1 MSGRHE
7 ELREIAQNLRSGDFE
22 KIATDSGIRKE
33 AQGPMAMDGMAMPPP
48 APGAM
53 PPPDMMDPSMLPPM
67 DGGMGGE
74 MGTEGAE
81 AAKGM
86 KEVALR
92 ALDLTQGAISEVLG
106 SETLTPTDKVDAT
119 AAALETSGALN
130 GVPPEEIAAL
140 AQTSPPLPV

>member
-1 MSGRHE
+1 MSARDE
-7 ELREIAQNLRSGDFE
+7 ELKKIAENLRSGDFE
-22 KIATDSGIRKE
+22 KIAMDKGMRKE
-33 AQGPMAMDGMAMPPP
+33 AQDPAMMGAMPPP

-53 PPPDMMDPSMLPPM
+53 PPPEVMDPSMMPPM
-67 DGGMGGE
+67 DGAMGGE

-106 SETLTPTDKVDAT
+106 SESLTPADKVDAT
-119 AAALETSGALN
+119 AAALETSGALD
-130 GVPPEEIAAL
+130 GIPPEEIAAL
-140 AQTSPPLPV
+140 AQTPPPPMV